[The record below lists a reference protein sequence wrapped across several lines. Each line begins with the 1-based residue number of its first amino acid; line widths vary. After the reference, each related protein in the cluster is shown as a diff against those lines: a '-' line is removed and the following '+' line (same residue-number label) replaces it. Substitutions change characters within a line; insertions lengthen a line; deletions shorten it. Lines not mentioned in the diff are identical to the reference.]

1 MSDKTKTAACYVRV
15 STDDQTEFSP
25 DAQLK
30 DIKKYAKNHDIVI
43 LPEHIYR
50 EEGISGRLA
59 SKRTKFQELIAAAKS
74 NPKPF

>member
-1 MSDKTKTAACYVRV
+1 MPDKIRTAACYVRV

-30 DIKKYAKNHDIVI
+30 DIKKYAKNHDIFI

-50 EEGISGRLA
+50 EEGISNDLEQ
-59 SKRTKFQELIAAAKS
+59 KRGK
-74 NPKPF
+74 